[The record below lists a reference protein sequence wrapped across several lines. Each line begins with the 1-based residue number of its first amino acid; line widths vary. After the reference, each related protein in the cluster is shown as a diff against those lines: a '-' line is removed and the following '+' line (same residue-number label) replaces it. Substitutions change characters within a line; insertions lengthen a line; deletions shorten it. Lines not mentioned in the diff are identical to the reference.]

1 MSRQIQ
7 RTPAIRRRKPVND
20 QSTDN
25 FNIPQPLN
33 NPLYTSTLQ
42 TIYLT
47 VPAGLNP
54 KAAFFT
60 SRGNL
65 NKGNCP
71 RSDFP
76 SDDTEG
82 GRKVA
87 IKGAS
92 IVSRK
97 KVWLKELQRVECLK
111 DSQLY

>member
-7 RTPAIRRRKPVND
+7 RTPAIRRKLVND
-20 QSTDN
+20 QSTN
-25 FNIPQPLN
+25 SSNILQPLN
-33 NPLYTSTLQ
+33 KPVYTSTLQ
-42 TIYLT
+42 TIYLA

-60 SRGNL
+60 SSGNL
-65 NKGNCP
+65 NKGNRS
-71 RSDFP
+71 RSDCQ
-76 SDDTEG
+76 SQDTEG

-97 KVWLKELQRVECLK
+97 NVWLK
-111 DSQLY
+111 QL